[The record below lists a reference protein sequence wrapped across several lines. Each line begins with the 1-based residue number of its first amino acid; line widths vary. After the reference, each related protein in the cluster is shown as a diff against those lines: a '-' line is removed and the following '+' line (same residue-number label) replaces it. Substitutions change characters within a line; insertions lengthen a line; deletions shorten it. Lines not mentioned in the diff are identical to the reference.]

1 MYSKIIGLNV
11 NDDQTQPD
19 QGYSPCLADM
29 LLASTRQADH
39 RFQLEDGRRVIAQLA
54 FSLH

>member
-1 MYSKIIGLNV
+1 MYSKMIGLDV
-11 NDDQTQPD
+11 NEDQTQPN

-39 RFQLEDGRRVIAQLA
+39 RFQLEDGRRVIA
-54 FSLH
+54 